1 MRGGPRLAPKQQ
13 RLPEPRIDDDVTG
26 LEIDRSI
33 KNELRTLS
41 KDNAKGVGQHLV
53 MVARLLDVDIHAA
66 RAHAETAVRRA
77 GRVAAVRETR
87 GLVAYREG
95 DYALALSEFRTA
107 RRLTG
112 SQHLLPLMVDCE
124 RGLGR
129 PERALELAGSP
140 EARTLGKSDRIEMLM
155 VCSGIRRDMGH
166 LEAAVVLLEVPD
178 LDAVRRD
185 PWSARL
191 FYAYADALLARGD
204 SERARAWFAEAVD
217 ADAEHETDAAE
228 RLDELDGV
236 VFIDLGGD
244 EEPDA
249 DLQDQATTPYDSAQ
263 PATDVDPASLELPVA
278 QAGPITDVEPMGG
291 VEHATVGES
300 AAPEDHAL
308 TAPSGP
314 DEPQR

>member
-1 MRGGPRLAPKQQ
+1 MLAPKTE

-26 LEIDRSI
+26 LEIDRGI
-33 KNELRTLS
+33 KHELRTLS
-41 KDNAKGVGQHLV
+41 KENAQGVGAHLV
-53 MVARLLDVDIHAA
+53 MVARLLDADIVAA

-107 RRLTG
+107 RRLSG

-140 EARTLGKSDRIEMLM
+140 EARTLGKHERIEMLI
-155 VCSGIRRDMGH
+155 VCSGVRRDMGD
-166 LEAAVVLLEVPD
+166 LDAAVVLLEIPE
-178 LDAVRRD
+178 LNPNRRD

-191 FYAYADALLARGD
+191 FYAYADALLQRGD
-204 SERARAWFAEAVD
+204 RDLARAWFAEAVD
-217 ADAEHETDAAE
+217 ADADNQTDAAE

-236 VFIDLGGD
+236 VFVDLGDD
-244 EEPDA
+244 EEEA
-249 DLQDQATTPYDSAQ
+249 
-263 PATDVDPASLELPVA
+263 PVA
-278 QAGPITDVEPMGG
+278 LEGSAAEAG
-291 VEHATVGES
+291 VEASAEAATPAEES
-300 AAPEDHAL
+300 
-308 TAPSGP
+308 
-314 DEPQR
+314 